1 MELRVKDVNEVYF
14 ATTVEYKIIYKGN
27 DYTLRKYEDSRGSET
42 LIFKDNEWQ
51 DLYEDSHGEIEN
63 ELIELIWD
71 GSLDEVTELDEDH
84 ALDIVLNQIA
94 DDLEEE

>member
-1 MELRVKDVNEVYF
+1 MELIVKDVNEVFF
-14 ATTVEYKIIYKGN
+14 ASTIEYKVTYKGN
-27 DYTLRKYEDSRGSET
+27 NYILRKYENSKGSET

>member
-1 MELRVKDVNEVYF
+1 MELRVKDVNEVYWSSNKQYEI
-14 ATTVEYKIIYKGN
+14 TYKGN
-27 DYTLRKYEDSRGSET
+27 DYTLRKFEDSKGREAFI
-42 LIFKDNEWQ
+42 LIDGQWE
-51 DLYEDSHGEIEN
+51 DLYYESHGEIED
-63 ELIELIWD
+63 ELEELLWD